1 MVIVYSEIHTDTRIQ
16 IAPDKKWWVTDPSGR
31 ERERE
36 GRILTTPSGVQV
48 VRVNLWCVP

>member
-1 MVIVYSEIHTDTRIQ
+1 MGE
-16 IAPDKKWWVTDPSGR
+16 R